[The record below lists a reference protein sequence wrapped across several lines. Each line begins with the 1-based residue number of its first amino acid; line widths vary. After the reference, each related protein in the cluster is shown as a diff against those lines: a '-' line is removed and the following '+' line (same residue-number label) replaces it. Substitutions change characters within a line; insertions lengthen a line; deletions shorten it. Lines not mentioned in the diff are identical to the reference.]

1 MTNREGRLNAGVIT
15 AEPTS
20 HFPILRQTFSSSD
33 PAVLWMAPHT
43 PPPAINAGFAELTMA
58 STCIE
63 VMSVIC
69 PLLSG
74 PISILGMATKEEWNG
89 KEAQAGRHHRQAA

>member
-1 MTNREGRLNAGVIT
+1 MVPMVHPVNGEIDNTEFVAVSIVEIRPLKTLGTYSL
-15 AEPTS
+15 
-20 HFPILRQTFSSSD
+20 D
-33 PAVLWMAPHT
+33 P
-43 PPPAINAGFAELTMA
+43 
-58 STCIE
+58 
-63 VMSVIC
+63 SVIC